1 MKLIKAK
8 VERFRSI
15 IDTGL
20 FEIEAEKTILVGPNE
35 AGKSAL
41 LLALQ
46 QLNPPDTIGNSY
58 NPLRDYPRSLYDD
71 DILHNGIDMKT
82 TPFVTGV
89 FVLSDEEKEEFPEE
103 YKNLSFVYWKT
114 LDNKAHCKLENT
126 PSAPIFKEIEK
137 DLLRLKSHFLLTI
150 KSSSGSEDI
159 VNNVSAEYDNFAKDI
174 PCKTI
179 VTPEIAKQL
188 SDWLDSNI
196 TYLDETNKAENN
208 RFDSLKEKLAIPD
221 NNNKIVAK
229 CLSLLP
235 RFVLF
240 NNYFRIRPLLDIG
253 DLAHRQA
260 TNSLDSRFDYGNL
273 CLFKYLGFTPDELI
287 KAVSEANS
295 NKAQKGFEAFRTPL
309 DERDYKLNAATI
321 KLTKAIQDVW
331 NPDLSKDEAS
341 KLRIKAD
348 GLYFKVVVE
357 DELGVEVELDQ
368 RSEGF
373 QWLVSFFIV
382 FFAESN
388 GAHKGAVL
396 LLDEPGLS
404 LHALKQA
411 EFRKTLTKLSKLNQ
425 TLYTTHS
432 PFLIGADELDK
443 VRVVEMHD
451 RKTGTIVNTTLT
463 ATDSGALLPLQEA
476 LGYDLA

>member
-221 NNNKIVAK
+221 NNNKIV
-229 CLSLLP
+229 
-235 RFVLF
+235 
-240 NNYFRIRPLLDIG
+240 
-253 DLAHRQA
+253 
-260 TNSLDSRFDYGNL
+260 
-273 CLFKYLGFTPDELI
+273 
-287 KAVSEANS
+287 
-295 NKAQKGFEAFRTPL
+295 
-309 DERDYKLNAATI
+309 
-321 KLTKAIQDVW
+321 
-331 NPDLSKDEAS
+331 
-341 KLRIKAD
+341 
-348 GLYFKVVVE
+348 
-357 DELGVEVELDQ
+357 
-368 RSEGF
+368 
-373 QWLVSFFIV
+373 V
-382 FFAESN
+382 FFRLKRRMCPLEN
-388 GAHKGAVL
+388 G
-396 LLDEPGLS
+396 
-404 LHALKQA
+404 
-411 EFRKTLTKLSKLNQ
+411 
-425 TLYTTHS
+425 
-432 PFLIGADELDK
+432 
-443 VRVVEMHD
+443 
-451 RKTGTIVNTTLT
+451 
-463 ATDSGALLPLQEA
+463 
-476 LGYDLA
+476 